1 MSQKAKLPRLQFSHT
16 VPDRCEE
23 NSPDMSMPTTDR
35 TWVPLAPRE
44 RRVLGVL
51 VEKAKTTPDV
61 YPLTIAALV
70 TGCNQKS
77 NRDPVTN
84 YDADDV
90 EEILQGLRKKGAA
103 VMVEAGGRVVRWK
116 HTLYDWLKVNKVEL
130 AVLAELMLR
139 GPQTEGDLRA
149 RASRM
154 EPFPDLP
161 ALQAVLDALVPRGLV
176 VYLSP
181 PGQKRGVVVT
191 HGLYSPEEA
200 EKVRLAFANQPVVDD
215 EIERPVRAAVARHE
229 MAAAMAE
236 PGWVAEMAALRAEV
250 EALRDRV
257 ATIAAELKELR
268 SALGE

>member
-1 MSQKAKLPRLQFSHT
+1 MS
-16 VPDRCEE
+16 
-23 NSPDMSMPTTDR
+23 SPTAERS
-35 TWVPLAPRE
+35 WVPLSPRE

-51 VEKAKTTPDV
+51 VEKAKTTPEY
-61 YPLTIAALV
+61 YPMTIAAIV

-84 YDADDV
+84 YDADDA
-90 EEILQGLRKKGAA
+90 EEILQDLRRKGA
-103 VMVEAGGRVVRWK
+103 VILVEAGGRVVRWK
-116 HTLYDWLKVNKVEL
+116 HTLYEWLKVTKLEL
-130 AVLAELMLR
+130 AVLAELLLR

-191 HGLYSPEEA
+191 HGLCPPAEL
-200 EKVRLAFANQPVVDD
+200 EKVRQATAQQAVAGADD
-215 EIERPVRAAVARHE
+215 EERPARPS
-229 MAAAMAE
+229 AAATPPAWAAE
-236 PGWVAEMAALRAEV
+236 VAALRSEVETLRGTVAALAAEV
-250 EALRDRV
+250 R
-257 ATIAAELKELR
+257 ELKA
-268 SALGE
+268 ALGA